1 MLNKSIM
8 NGKISRS
15 SNWMI
20 SAAIGAI
27 ASSAILVPQATFAQA
42 SGLNNSPPLQDFQTN
57 DNPDPFSG
65 RSSGTGIF
73 DLIHRSRLGNG
84 RSLDE
89 FTTEQRQNL
98 NDAAAEFRNK
108 QRQLL
113 QKQAEPS
120 SGAIEPNEIT
130 APVP

>member
-1 MLNKSIM
+1 MNNKTAKS
-8 NGKISRS
+8 G
-15 SNWMI
+15 NWMLMTAV
-20 SAAIGAI
+20 SAI
-27 ASSAILVPQATFAQA
+27 ASSHLLLPEATFAQA
-42 SGLNNSPPLQDFQTN
+42 NGLTNSQPQQNFQTN

-84 RSLDE
+84 RSIDE
-89 FTTEQRQNL
+89 FTSEQRQNL

-113 QKQAEPS
+113 QKPEETVPS
-120 SGAIEPNEIT
+120 PGAIAPTEIT
-130 APVP
+130 TPVP

>member
-1 MLNKSIM
+1 MNNKTAKS
-8 NGKISRS
+8 G
-15 SNWMI
+15 NWMLMTAV
-20 SAAIGAI
+20 SAI
-27 ASSAILVPQATFAQA
+27 AFSHLLLPQTTFAQA
-42 SGLNNSPPLQDFQTN
+42 NGLTNSQTQQNFQTN

-84 RSLDE
+84 RSIDE
-89 FTTEQRQNL
+89 FTSEQRQNL

-113 QKQAEPS
+113 QKPGEAVPTP
-120 SGAIEPNEIT
+120 GAIAPTEIT
-130 APVP
+130 TPVP